1 MNLLLLNVSPP
12 NDLRNLHRLVE
23 LFGELVEA
31 VSESG
36 KRQEECRALEDDTD
50 ALLAE
55 GETVHMEVRSLNCA
69 FVM

>member
-1 MNLLLLNVSPP
+1 M
-12 NDLRNLHRLVE
+12 E
-23 LFGELVEA
+23 LFGALVEA

-55 GETVHMEVRSLNCA
+55 GETAHMEVRSLYRA
-69 FVM
+69 YAE